1 VNTESDFAIVTPGWK
16 ERAQFYSG
24 LAGQR
29 GTFMGEVARSTLQ
42 FKSFPWAYFQRG
54 MDLVA
59 NGYGP
64 GLEGGDGAYLIATTT
79 LAGAMI
85 MQTRDMLSGKD
96 PRKVFD
102 ERDWYKFW
110 GQAFLQGGALGIYG
124 DFLYGINQTRYGSG
138 PIEALAGPT
147 IGPLLELASCSRSTR
162 RRTHRG
168 QGHAPRRADAPGPQ
182 GLRAGREHVV
192 REGRGRP
199 SRLAARDRRAISRLP
214 RERQGPDDEGLRP
227 GLVVAAGRVRP
238 GW

>member
-1 VNTESDFAIVTPGWK
+1 VNTESEFAIVTPGWK

-29 GTFMGEVARSTLQ
+29 GTVMGEIARSTLQ
-42 FKSFPWAYFQRG
+42 FKSFPWAYLQRG

-59 NGYGP
+59 NSDTPQGKAAMV
-64 GLEGGDGAYLIATTT
+64 AYLVTTTT

-85 MQTRDMLSGKD
+85 MQTRDMLAGKD

-138 PIEALAGPT
+138 PLETMAGPT
-147 IGPLLELASCSRSTR
+147 FGPLLELGISQPLNASRRARKGRTRTSR
-162 RRTHRG
+162 RRRCRT
-168 QGHAPRRADAPGPQ
+168 
-182 GLRAGREHVV
+182 
-192 REGRGRP
+192 
-199 SRLAARDRRAISRLP
+199 
-214 RERQGPDDEGLRP
+214 
-227 GLVVAAGRVRP
+227 
-238 GW
+238 